1 MTRRLWLEPAG
12 YLRGGEDIGNWRM
25 SAYRVRGGPEGDQ
38 ILIAEDGATGRWG
51 ILRGANLKW
60 SGDFA
65 TVDDALAS
73 LQHELEREPGEGSF
87 E

>member
-1 MTRRLWLEPAG
+1 MTRRFWLEPAG
-12 YLRGGEDIGNWRM
+12 YLRGGQNVGNWRM
-25 SAYRVRGGPEGDQ
+25 SAYRVRGEADSPQ

-51 ILRGANLKW
+51 ILREVEMRW

-65 TVDDALAS
+65 TVEDALAS
-73 LQHELEREPGEGSF
+73 LQDELGDEAGEGHF

>member
-1 MTRRLWLEPAG
+1 MTRLWLEPAG
-12 YLRGGEDIGNWRM
+12 FLRSGEESGMWRM
-25 SAYRVRGGPEGDQ
+25 SAYRVRGGPEGHQ

-51 ILRGANLKW
+51 IVRGASLHW

-65 TVDDALAS
+65 TVEDALAS
-73 LQHELEREPGEGSF
+73 LQDELGAQTAGEGSF